1 MTARARTIAP
11 NARPRRYASRR
22 LLKRDMLPPGKQRL
36 KTGGRASGRADAP
49 VIDSG
54 EPRLSAFGR
63 ARRSAS
69 EHAAVAP
76 GGKGDRRGPAFGR
89 VALGER
95 ELRDEPLEL
104 LGGAGQLLRRRGDL
118 LRGGA
123 RLLGRG
129 GDLLRGGRRLLGRRD
144 ALAHVGLDLLRARRD
159 LLDRRGDLVDAR
171 AHVLH
176 GLAEREERRAG
187 LLDRRDAVLG
197 LAGAVFDDVDGL
209 RRLGLDLADEPGDRA
224 GRRLALLGQLAD
236 LLGDHG
242 EAAAL
247 LARPRGLD
255 GRIQRQQV
263 RLLGDAG
270 DRGDDALDLL
280 GLGAELADG
289 LGRVQ
294 RAVTHR
300 AHRLRRLRD
309 RAGALLG
316 HATRGDGDLRR
327 LLRVLRAGGARR
339 GDLLGRDL
347 GLLHRADLA
356 LGALRDLAHGRGDL
370 ADGATGL
377 LGGGRHLL
385 RGGRQGLR
393 RRRHVADERPE
404 LRAGVVVAADG
415 LDHLRLDV
423 VEGAADVTDLVAGG
437 VLDLR
442 RLRRDR
448 LGQVAVGHRLDGVG
462 QAVDADVA
470 EHLKALD
477 DDLERAD
484 DGRDDQERET
494 DGHQLGDDRGDDD
507 RLAAARGRRLRSG
520 LRLAALLAG
529 GRDERLGGLR
539 HRVSGRDDGPGVIVA
554 RAVTLLDVA
563 DGLVARTADG
573 RVHGRLELVA
583 RSLQTTDEGAGRR
596 LAVGR
601 LQALE
606 VGVAGLR
613 DGSDLRGDL
622 VLHGELAVVDVEVAR
637 DQVRR
642 ALHAVLDG

>member
-197 LAGAVFDDVDGL
+197 LAGAVLDDVDGL
-209 RRLGLDLADEPGDRA
+209 GRLGLDLADERGDRA
-224 GRRLALLGQLAD
+224 GGVLGLLRQLAD
-236 LLGDHG
+236 LLGHDR

-247 LARPRGLD
+247 LAGTGGLD
-255 GRIQRQQV
+255 GRVQRQKV
-263 RLLGDAG
+263 RLLRDAG
-270 DRGDDALDLL
+270 DGLDDAADLRR
-280 GLGAELADG
+280 LGAELADR
-289 LGRVQ
+289 LGRLQ
-294 RAVTHR
+294 RRVAHR
-300 AHRLRRLRD
+300 AHRRGRLGD
-309 RAGALLG
+309 GAGAVLG
-316 HATRGDGDLRR
+316 HLARRHRGGRGVLG
-327 LLRVLRAGGARR
+327 VLRAGGAGGRE
-339 GDLLGRDL
+339 LLGGHLR
-347 GLLHRADLA
+347 LLHRAGLA
-356 LGALRDLAHGRGDL
+356 LGALGDLAHGRRDL
-370 ADGATGL
+370 ADGTAGL
-377 LGGGRHLL
+377 LG
-385 RGGRQGLR
+385 
-393 RRRHVADERPE
+393 
-404 LRAGVVVAADG
+404 
-415 LDHLRLDV
+415 
-423 VEGAADVTDLVAGG
+423 
-437 VLDLR
+437 
-442 RLRRDR
+442 
-448 LGQVAVGHRLDGVG
+448 
-462 QAVDADVA
+462 
-470 EHLKALD
+470 
-477 DDLERAD
+477 
-484 DGRDDQERET
+484 
-494 DGHQLGDDRGDDD
+494 
-507 RLAAARGRRLRSG
+507 
-520 LRLAALLAG
+520 
-529 GRDERLGGLR
+529 
-539 HRVSGRDDGPGVIVA
+539 
-554 RAVTLLDVA
+554 
-563 DGLVARTADG
+563 
-573 RVHGRLELVA
+573 
-583 RSLQTTDEGAGRR
+583 
-596 LAVGR
+596 
-601 LQALE
+601 
-606 VGVAGLR
+606 
-613 DGSDLRGDL
+613 
-622 VLHGELAVVDVEVAR
+622 
-637 DQVRR
+637 
-642 ALHAVLDG
+642 